1 MKIEV
6 LISTMNQKDMQLI
19 NKMNINT
26 DAIIINQSNFFNF
39 EEVEMDDKVI
49 KMFSFNERGIG
60 KSRNNALM
68 RSTGDICL
76 LADDDMIYVDN
87 YENIVLEAFRE
98 NPKADII
105 VFNVPSK
112 NIERPTVKI
121 TKNTKLNFMNL
132 GRFGAVNI
140 AFKRNS
146 ILKANASFSL
156 LFGGGA
162 EYSAGED
169 SLFLFDCLKKG
180 LLIYS
185 STKKIADVNQDTSTW
200 FEGFNKKYF
209 FDKGVFFAS
218 LSKWFS
224 YFLTLQF
231 ALRKYSFYKNEISF
245 KDACKY
251 MLNGIKHF
259 NSN

>member
-1 MKIEV
+1 MRIEV
-6 LISTMNQKDMQLI
+6 LISTMNQKDMKLI
-19 NKMNINT
+19 NKMNIKT
-26 DAIIINQSNFFNF
+26 DAIIINQSDFFNF
-39 EEVEMDDKVI
+39 EEIKLNGKVI

-87 YENIVLEAFRE
+87 YENIILEAFRE

-112 NIERPTVKI
+112 NVERPTVKI
-121 TKNTKLNFMNL
+121 TKNIKLNYMNL
-132 GRFGAVNI
+132 GGFGAVNI
-140 AFKRNS
+140 AFRRNS

-185 STKKIADVNQDTSTW
+185 NTKKIADVYQDTSTW
-200 FEGFNKKYF
+200 FEGLNKKYF
-209 FDKGVFFAS
+209 FDKGVFFAA

-224 YFLTLQF
+224 YFLILQF
-231 ALRKYSFYKNEISF
+231 AIRKYSFYKNEISF
-245 KDACKY
+245 KDAFKY
-251 MLNGIKHF
+251 MVNGIKHF